1 MAVEFRGSMFESAR
15 ARGEEEM
22 GAVYECFGALREEDW
37 GGCRVSE
44 WRRKM
49 C

>member
-1 MAVEFRGSMFESAR
+1 MAVEFRRSMFESAR

-44 WRRKM
+44 WWRKT

>member
-22 GAVYECFGALREEDW
+22 SAVYECFGALREEDW
-37 GGCRVSE
+37 GGFRVGE
-44 WRRKM
+44 WRRKI
-49 C
+49 

>member
-1 MAVEFRGSMFESAR
+1 MAVEFRRSMFENAW

-37 GGCRVSE
+37 GGFRVSE

-49 C
+49 

>member
-1 MAVEFRGSMFESAR
+1 MAVEFRGSMFESTR
-15 ARGEEEM
+15 VRGEEEM

-44 WRRKM
+44 
-49 C
+49 